1 MDLAVW
7 TVAAD
12 SLRLAPRL
20 EAELPRV
27 FAEVWLL
34 NVSKDDM

>member
-7 TVAAD
+7 TVATN
-12 SLRLAPRL
+12 SLRLDPQL

-27 FAEVWLL
+27 FAEDLV
-34 NVSKDDM
+34 VECQQV